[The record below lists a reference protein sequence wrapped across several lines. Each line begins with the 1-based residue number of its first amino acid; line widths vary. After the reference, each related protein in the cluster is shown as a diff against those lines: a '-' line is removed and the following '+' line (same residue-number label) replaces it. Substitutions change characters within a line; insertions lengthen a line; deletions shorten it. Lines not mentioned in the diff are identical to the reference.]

1 MGIKESV
8 EWLTEDEEA
17 RKIFISIAE
26 GGKKG
31 LSPIELHELLGRE
44 EWWPLKRILK
54 GLVEQGMVEQ
64 TDGNF
69 KPTGEGEKVMT
80 VLTSLKEVEKTC

>member
-8 EWLTEDEEA
+8 EWLTKDEEA
-17 RKIFISIAE
+17 RKIFTSIAK
-26 GGKKG
+26 GGEKG
-31 LSPIELHELLGRE
+31 LSPTELHELLGRE

-54 GLVEQGMVEQ
+54 GLVEQGMVAE

-69 KPTGEGEKVMT
+69 KPTGEGEKV
-80 VLTSLKEVEKTC
+80 LTALASLKELEKI